1 MLLMLPCLMIKLQ
14 EQSTVLVPASTLRMI
29 VQPQPHQAYVAVTE
43 AVEEESDGISKCF
56 WDDRRVFYE

>member
-1 MLLMLPCLMIKLQ
+1 MIKLQ

-56 WDDRRVFYE
+56 WDDRRVFYK